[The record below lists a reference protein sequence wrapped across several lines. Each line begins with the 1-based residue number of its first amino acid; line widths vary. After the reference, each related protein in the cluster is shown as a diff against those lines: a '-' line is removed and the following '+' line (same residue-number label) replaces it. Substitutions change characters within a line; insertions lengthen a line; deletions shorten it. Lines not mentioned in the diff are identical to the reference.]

1 MNFNSS
7 QSNGLPKINYRDLI
21 IFVLP
26 VLIFVLYLFA
36 YNPGVLTVDSFS
48 QLHQIATGKFTTAH
62 PIFHTFLEMLCLKIF
77 KSPFYIG
84 LFQIL
89 IFSAIWMGI
98 CKYHRD
104 DYSKNSNAFIVQ
116 FIVTLIVCLIPINA
130 IYSITLSSNVLFSYS
145 IMLLCFLIKIMVDKN
160 GQVGKKLIIL
170 MALTLG
176 IMSGLNNYG
185 ILIAVPILI
194 AITYYILK
202 KGNAENTTVMFVGL
216 AILCIFLIASLNFVY
231 DVQKDTLNIH
241 TNDAFEEKID
251 INNAQSQFFSKI
263 NGEPKEDYESIT
275 SGGNNKYNLV
285 YSIVDLFKENFILDG
300 LFNNPILYLIVSV
313 ILLALINFINPSKE
327 IFFIYMPPLLSVII
341 TILTG
346 QNNAYYNLLVFYL
359 ILIILTSV
367 LFKVDLKTNNVN
379 NTTPTIAKEER
390 IETPAINETTENQF
404 KEDYYT
410 SLETEIDNLTLDDIN
425 EMLNETEVTDKTDI
439 TDETNVLEKKQVQK
453 TQKPESTS
461 SDLID
466 EILKEIEMEKK

>member
-145 IMLLCFLIKIMVDKN
+145 IMLLCFFFFFFFDKN
-160 GQVGKKLIIL
+160 GEV
-170 MALTLG
+170 
-176 IMSGLNNYG
+176 
-185 ILIAVPILI
+185 
-194 AITYYILK
+194 
-202 KGNAENTTVMFVGL
+202 
-216 AILCIFLIASLNFVY
+216 
-231 DVQKDTLNIH
+231 
-241 TNDAFEEKID
+241 
-251 INNAQSQFFSKI
+251 FF
-263 NGEPKEDYESIT
+263 
-275 SGGNNKYNLV
+275 
-285 YSIVDLFKENFILDG
+285 
-300 LFNNPILYLIVSV
+300 
-313 ILLALINFINPSKE
+313 
-327 IFFIYMPPLLSVII
+327 
-341 TILTG
+341 
-346 QNNAYYNLLVFYL
+346 
-359 ILIILTSV
+359 
-367 LFKVDLKTNNVN
+367 
-379 NTTPTIAKEER
+379 
-390 IETPAINETTENQF
+390 
-404 KEDYYT
+404 
-410 SLETEIDNLTLDDIN
+410 
-425 EMLNETEVTDKTDI
+425 
-439 TDETNVLEKKQVQK
+439 
-453 TQKPESTS
+453 
-461 SDLID
+461 
-466 EILKEIEMEKK
+466 

>member
-1 MNFNSS
+1 MR
-7 QSNGLPKINYRDLI
+7 K
-21 IFVLP
+21 
-26 VLIFVLYLFA
+26 
-36 YNPGVLTVDSFS
+36 
-48 QLHQIATGKFTTAH
+48 
-62 PIFHTFLEMLCLKIF
+62 
-77 KSPFYIG
+77 
-84 LFQIL
+84 
-89 IFSAIWMGI
+89 
-98 CKYHRD
+98 
-104 DYSKNSNAFIVQ
+104 
-116 FIVTLIVCLIPINA
+116 VTIR
-130 IYSITLSSNVLFSYS
+130 
-145 IMLLCFLIKIMVDKN
+145 
-160 GQVGKKLIIL
+160 
-170 MALTLG
+170 
-176 IMSGLNNYG
+176 
-185 ILIAVPILI
+185 
-194 AITYYILK
+194 
-202 KGNAENTTVMFVGL
+202 
-216 AILCIFLIASLNFVY
+216 
-231 DVQKDTLNIH
+231 
-241 TNDAFEEKID
+241 
-251 INNAQSQFFSKI
+251 
-263 NGEPKEDYESIT
+263 KEDYESIT

-439 TDETNVLEKKQVQK
+439 TDETNVPEKKQVQK